1 MVAGGISSY
10 TIYIFSVH
18 FNFNRGF
25 EVAQEEQYPHVQ
37 LYKHPKFRKGDWE
50 ACLSMTLPG
59 NVKHPHSVASSSRP
73 LKKRKTVH
81 KKSKSSSPHQH
92 STAPASPHHGTR
104 SVTPPEFIL
113 DNGSGLLP
121 YQAIAQ
127 TLPEESAAEF
137 LAQSAM
143 LESMIA
149 ATAETRRRLSVSV
162 DGPPSSTLMGLTRNN
177 SELMYPQTLRGASQ
191 QGVSRQ
197 TSFTSTSDGG
207 ESCASSQLSDAEVS
221 KMTSDVVTA
230 AMAALKGSE
239 TPKMISST
247 SRLKSIIS
255 STPASSSLNAIT
267 EAFIQR
273 SNARRM
279 QSRPAGIYGARGQS
293 SHATMAKLSSQFSD
307 SVDAQTKALLNNHGS
322 RYHLCL

>member
-1 MVAGGISSY
+1 M
-10 TIYIFSVH
+10 IFPLH
-18 FNFNRGF
+18 FNRGF
-25 EVAQEEQYPHVQ
+25 EVAQEAQYPNVQ

-59 NVKHPHSVASSSRP
+59 KVGRPEQGVASSSIP
-73 LKKRKTVH
+73 LKKRH
-81 KKSKSSSPHQH
+81 KMSPVSPH
-92 STAPASPHHGTR
+92 HHGTR
-104 SVTPPEFIL
+104 SVTPPDFIL

-127 TLPEESAAEF
+127 TLPQESAAEF

-162 DGPPSSTLMGLTRNN
+162 DVPPSSALMGLARND
-177 SELMYPQTLRGASQ
+177 SELMYPQTLRGPSQ
-191 QGVSRQ
+191 QGITRQ
-197 TSFTSTSDGG
+197 TSVTSTSDEG
-207 ESCASSQLSDAEVS
+207 ESCASELSDAEVS

-239 TPKMISST
+239 PPKMISST

-255 STPASSSLNAIT
+255 STPASSSLNSIT

-307 SVDAQTKALLNNHGS
+307 SVDAQTKASFNNQGS
-322 RYHLCL
+322 RYPLCM